1 MAGEPPKER
10 RVVVNMARRDT
21 SELRRIGGSD
31 RDVFNNF
38 LIAQAIDAQW
48 VPSVGL
54 TDEQRVTLGEAVCT
68 AMMGFGPADA
78 IEGMLAAQAVA
89 LHGMAMENM
98 RKARLVDQPH
108 EIAQGLRKSA
118 ISASRMF
125 TEIIGA
131 MDRKR
136 GRHRQQTVRVERVT
150 VAPGGQAVVGVM
162 NAGGAGGHAGQIEG
176 EPHAPPAAL
185 AHHPTLGASV
195 PPMRCPNPSGNPM
208 PRARDKG

>member
-1 MAGEPPKER
+1 MTEEPPKER
-10 RVVVNMARRDT
+10 KVVVNMARRDT

-78 IEGMLAAQAVA
+78 IEGMLAAQAAA
-89 LHGMAMENM
+89 LHGMVMENM

-150 VAPGGQAVVGVM
+150 VAPGGQAVVGVV

-185 AHHPTLGASV
+185 AHHPALSAGV
-195 PPMRCPNPSGNPM
+195 PPVRRQDPSGNAM
-208 PRARDKG
+208 PRTSNEG